1 MDIKLKM
8 AQRQAANR
16 EIIEILSDM
25 VEKYPDLRFG
35 QILAIT
41 ETLEYVP
48 SPRPDDDS
56 IIIKD
61 PFNEESVD
69 TWVRIRDKVM
79 EFNKRLKSLKK

>member
-1 MDIKLKM
+1 MDIKLKI

-69 TWVRIRDKVM
+69 TWVRVRDKVM
-79 EFNKRLKSLKK
+79 EFNKRIENLNK

>member
-56 IIIKD
+56 IVIKD

-79 EFNKRLKSLKK
+79 EFNKRTAILNK

>member
-1 MDIKLKM
+1 MDIKLKI

-56 IIIKD
+56 IVIKD

-79 EFNKRLKSLKK
+79 EFNKRIESLNK

>member
-25 VEKYPDLRFG
+25 VERYPDLRFG

-41 ETLEYVP
+41 ETLEYMP
-48 SPRPDDDS
+48 SPRVGDDS
-56 IIIKD
+56 IVIKD

-79 EFNKRLKSLKK
+79 QFNRRVNNIK